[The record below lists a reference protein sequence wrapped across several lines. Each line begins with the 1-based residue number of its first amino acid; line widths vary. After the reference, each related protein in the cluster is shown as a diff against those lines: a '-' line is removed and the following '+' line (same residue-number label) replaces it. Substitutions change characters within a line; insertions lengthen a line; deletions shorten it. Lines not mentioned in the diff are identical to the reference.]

1 MDYLFNL
8 VFGRNIIEKKPR
20 NPAKPAKPTPPFVP
34 FSSKKSDYLYSNSN
48 SKQNR
53 KSHSNAYY
61 DNHKFHKGS
70 FNKTR
75 YSSTKSH
82 HQNHHKMPPAAFS
95 TFHPH
100 TSAFAAA
107 TMNSPSNIN
116 SPNKTP
122 QNRRVIDS
130 EQRYR
135 VVDDICGESNLY
147 KILGVEQTC
156 SSEELRR
163 AYISVSNFQTI
174 GVFYGKRSRICHP
187 DKFPEYPKATE
198 AFQKLAYAY
207 ETLNKPSSRRAYD
220 ISGTSDLGSVS
231 GMGDETLHGVLYQL
245 FLEFMDGDFEMIRAL
260 VSEYMKTNSI
270 FTTETTGMDMTP
282 INNESFLISRAQI
295 IAFID
300 ALNEGNPGLNLGDD
314 AIETLE
320 TAFRRMRELLLA
332 GKKYVKV
339 VQFELIRLYEL
350 QQLLR
355 SLSYFDVFGRLRV
368 TMQLARSTLTI
379 PILVDNAMK
388 EEFDTLGNKGINKGL
403 LGDGMAKVITSL
415 VAVLERGEQ
424 YF

>member
-1 MDYLFNL
+1 
-8 VFGRNIIEKKPR
+8 
-20 NPAKPAKPTPPFVP
+20 
-34 FSSKKSDYLYSNSN
+34 
-48 SKQNR
+48 
-53 KSHSNAYY
+53 
-61 DNHKFHKGS
+61 
-70 FNKTR
+70 
-75 YSSTKSH
+75 
-82 HQNHHKMPPAAFS
+82 MPPAAFS
-95 TFHPH
+95 TFHSH
-100 TSAFAAA
+100 TTAFTAA
-107 TMNSPSNIN
+107 TMNSPSNNN
-116 SPNKTP
+116 SPIKTP

-163 AYISVSNFQTI
+163 AYIS
-174 GVFYGKRSRICHP
+174 RSRICHP

-260 VSEYMKTNSI
+260 VN
-270 FTTETTGMDMTP
+270 
-282 INNESFLISRAQI
+282 
-295 IAFID
+295 

-350 QQLLR
+350 QQQLR
-355 SLSYFDVFGRLRV
+355 SLSYFDVFGRLRI
-368 TMQLARSTLTI
+368 TMQLAKSTLTI

-415 VAVLERGEQ
+415 VAVLERGER

>member
-1 MDYLFNL
+1 
-8 VFGRNIIEKKPR
+8 
-20 NPAKPAKPTPPFVP
+20 
-34 FSSKKSDYLYSNSN
+34 
-48 SKQNR
+48 
-53 KSHSNAYY
+53 
-61 DNHKFHKGS
+61 
-70 FNKTR
+70 
-75 YSSTKSH
+75 
-82 HQNHHKMPPAAFS
+82 MPPAAFS
-95 TFHPH
+95 TFHSH
-100 TSAFAAA
+100 TTAFTAA
-107 TMNSPSNIN
+107 TMNLPSNNN
-116 SPNKTP
+116 SPIKTP

-163 AYISVSNFQTI
+163 AYIS
-174 GVFYGKRSRICHP
+174 RSRICHP

-260 VSEYMKTNSI
+260 VN
-270 FTTETTGMDMTP
+270 
-282 INNESFLISRAQI
+282 
-295 IAFID
+295 

-350 QQLLR
+350 QQQLR
-355 SLSYFDVFGRLRV
+355 SLSYFDVFGRLRI
-368 TMQLARSTLTI
+368 TMQLAKSTLTI

-415 VAVLERGEQ
+415 VAVLERGER

>member
-1 MDYLFNL
+1 
-8 VFGRNIIEKKPR
+8 
-20 NPAKPAKPTPPFVP
+20 
-34 FSSKKSDYLYSNSN
+34 
-48 SKQNR
+48 
-53 KSHSNAYY
+53 
-61 DNHKFHKGS
+61 
-70 FNKTR
+70 
-75 YSSTKSH
+75 
-82 HQNHHKMPPAAFS
+82 MPPAAFS
-95 TFHPH
+95 TFHSR
-100 TSAFAAA
+100 TTAFTAA
-107 TMNSPSNIN
+107 TINSPSNNN
-116 SPNKTP
+116 SPIKTP

-163 AYISVSNFQTI
+163 AYIS
-174 GVFYGKRSRICHP
+174 RSRICHP

-260 VSEYMKTNSI
+260 VSEYMRTNSI
-270 FTTETTGMDMTP
+270 FTAETTGLDVTP
-282 INNESFLISRAQI
+282 PDNESFLISRAQI

-350 QQLLR
+350 QQQLR
-355 SLSYFDVFGRLRV
+355 SLSYFDVFGRLRI
-368 TMQLARSTLTI
+368 TMQLAKSTLTI

-415 VAVLERGEQ
+415 VAVLERGER